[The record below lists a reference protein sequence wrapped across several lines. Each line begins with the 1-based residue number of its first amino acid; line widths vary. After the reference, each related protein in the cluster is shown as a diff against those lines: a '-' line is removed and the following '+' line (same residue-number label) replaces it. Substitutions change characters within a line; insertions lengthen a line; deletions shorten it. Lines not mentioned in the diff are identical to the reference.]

1 VKALKGSSVR
11 KFSSSRAN
19 MTVTTRYRYLV
30 RQPYGITAKQLS
42 VIPVIRK
49 EVAGKLETPK
59 DVSDSQYILSAST
72 GLVGKL
78 STA

>member
-1 VKALKGSSVR
+1 MKALKGSSVR

-42 VIPVIRK
+42 VIRK